1 MKKTL
6 MIMLALVLVIAMSV
20 TGTLAYLTST
30 TDVVTNTF
38 TVGKVVIKLDE
49 AKVNEYGV
57 VDATATN
64 RVTENTYKLI
74 PGHSYTKDPTVH
86 VEAGSEASYLFVKVT
101 NGIKDIEDDTT
112 IADQMKT
119 NWVLVDE
126 ANGIYRYK
134 NTVTPG
140 DYKVFESFKLKSG
153 AAVAGYADAK
163 ITIVACAVQADG
175 LTETTALA
183 QAKWTK

>member
-38 TVGKVVIKLDE
+38 TVGNVKITLDE
-49 AKVNEYGV
+49 AKVTEYGV
-57 VDATATN
+57 KDGDS
-64 RVTENTYKLI
+64 RVTGNTYKLI
-74 PGHSYTKDPTVH
+74 PGHTYVKDPTVH
-86 VEAGSEASYLFVKVT
+86 VEAGSEVSYLFVKVT
-101 NGIKDIEDDTT
+101 NGIEDIEAATT
-112 IADQMKT
+112 IADQMEA

-126 ANGIYRYK
+126 TSGVWRYK
-134 NTVTPG
+134 TTVNPG
-140 DYKVFESFKLKSG
+140 DYKVFESFKLKDT
-153 AAVAGYADAK
+153 ADVTGYADAK

-175 LTETTALA
+175 LTETTALQQVQWPA
-183 QAKWTK
+183 A

>member
-30 TDVVTNTF
+30 TEVVTNSF
-38 TVGKVVIKLDE
+38 TVGKVKITLDE

-86 VEAGSEASYLFVKVT
+86 VEAGSEVSYLFVKVT
-101 NGIKDIEDDTT
+101 NGIEDIEAATT
-112 IADQMKT
+112 IADQMQK
-119 NWVLVDE
+119 NWTLVNAE
-126 ANGIYRYK
+126 EGIYRY
-134 NTVTPG
+134 NTTVTPG
-140 DYKVFESFKLKSG
+140 DYKVFESFKLKDD

-175 LTETTALA
+175 LNETTALA
-183 QAKWTK
+183 QAKFA